1 MEARPDTMLAEFVH
15 YNNWANRQV
24 LDACQKLSEGQLAV
38 AMSGAY
44 GTVRDTLEH
53 IIRSEAGYVAL
64 LTGTRPD
71 PPFKWEARP
80 GVDEM
85 TAYAAQVG
93 QALEDAAYRLAP
105 TDHVYQEWQGR
116 KVHYEA
122 LAVFIQIVNHG
133 IEHRT
138 NITTILSH
146 EQQPRPDVDGWGYLW
161 AHTDRFDL
169 R

>member
-1 MEARPDTMLAEFVH
+1 M
-15 YNNWANRQV
+15 
-24 LDACQKLSEGQLAV
+24 
-38 AMSGAY
+38 
-44 GTVRDTLEH
+44 
-53 IIRSEAGYVAL
+53 AG
-64 LTGTRPD
+64 
-71 PPFKWEARP
+71 
-80 GVDEM
+80 
-85 TAYAAQVG
+85 YAAQVG
-93 QALEDAAYRLAP
+93 QALEDAAYRLGP
-105 TDHVYQEWQGR
+105 TDRVYQEWQGR

-138 NITTILSH
+138 NITTILNH